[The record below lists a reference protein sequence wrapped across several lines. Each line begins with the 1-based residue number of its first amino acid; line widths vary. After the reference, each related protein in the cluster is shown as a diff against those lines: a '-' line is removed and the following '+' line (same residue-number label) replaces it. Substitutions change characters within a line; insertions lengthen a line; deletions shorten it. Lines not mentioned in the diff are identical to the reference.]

1 MDRIAKIFRTYGKI
15 CFEYTR
21 FHHDSQMSYESCPSC
36 KRFACQRSDFI
47 HGYWVYV
54 GRSNA
59 MLSEMNPKIRLLLS
73 VMLFLM
79 VTIFGFVCLLLTGKM
94 VPLV

>member
-1 MDRIAKIFRTYGKI
+1 
-15 CFEYTR
+15 
-21 FHHDSQMSYESCPSC
+21 
-36 KRFACQRSDFI
+36 
-47 HGYWVYV
+47 
-54 GRSNA
+54 